1 VLDADWGFAG
11 AQPQPISTTL
21 AHKMRTKS
29 TVDPREV
36 QAGADAFQAHEK
48 RDAIYK
54 VSTFLVD
61 HFWGDPLQMAD
72 ALGVLLLVWNN
83 AFYRYGLFDYDA
95 LERVLRANMAGL
107 NKFRMRGIETLGRE
121 DEEPITVLFAAFL
134 DGLAIAEG
142 KSKGFRSPVS
152 VAKALHLLA
161 PGFFPLWDDKIAKGY
176 RCHYSHDPSGQ
187 YIQFMK
193 ISKDMAESLRGKVK
207 TRGSTLLK
215 VIDEYNYAK
224 FTKEWI

>member
-1 VLDADWGFAG
+1 
-11 AQPQPISTTL
+11 
-21 AHKMRTKS
+21 MRRKN
-29 TVDPREV
+29 TVDPGEV
-36 QAGADAFQAHEK
+36 QAGSDAFRSHEK

-61 HFWGDPLQMAD
+61 RFWGDPPQMAN

-95 LERVLRANMAGL
+95 LERVLGAKMDDL
-107 NKFRMRGIETLGRE
+107 NKFKKRGIETLE
-121 DEEPITVLFAAFL
+121 KVDEEPITDLFEAFL

-161 PGFFPLWDDKIAKGY
+161 PGFFPLWDNKIARAY
-176 RCHYSHDPSGQ
+176 RCHYSHNPSGQ
-187 YIQFMK
+187 YLQFMK
-193 ISKDMAESLRGKVK
+193 ISKGMAESLRGKIE

-215 VIDEYNYAK
+215 VIDEYNYVK
-224 FTKEWI
+224 FTKGWI

>member
-1 VLDADWGFAG
+1 M
-11 AQPQPISTTL
+11 
-21 AHKMRTKS
+21 KN
-29 TVDPREV
+29 TVDPCEV
-36 QAGADAFQAHEK
+36 QTGSDAFRAHEK

-61 HFWGDPLQMAD
+61 HFWGDPPQMAD

-83 AFYRYGLFDYDA
+83 ALYRYGLFDYVA
-95 LERVLRANMAGL
+95 LENAIHANMDGL
-107 NKFRMRGIETLGRE
+107 NKFRKRDIETLRRK
-121 DEEPITVLFAAFL
+121 DEETITALFAAFL

-142 KSKGFRSPVS
+142 NLRGRRSPVS

-161 PGFFPLWDDKIAKGY
+161 PRFFPLWDDKIAKGY
-176 RCHYSHDPSGQ
+176 GCHYSRNPSGQ
-187 YIQFMK
+187 YLQFMA
-193 ISKDMAESLRGKVK
+193 ISKSMAKSLRGKVD

-224 FTKEWI
+224 FTKKWI

>member
-1 VLDADWGFAG
+1 
-11 AQPQPISTTL
+11 
-21 AHKMRTKS
+21 MYTKNA
-29 TVDPREV
+29 VDPDEV
-36 QAGADAFQAHEK
+36 KAGSEAFRAHEK

-61 HFWGDPLQMAD
+61 HFWGDPSQMAD

-83 AFYRYGLFDYDA
+83 AFYRYGLFDYGA
-95 LERVLRANMAGL
+95 LENVLRANMDDL
-107 NKFRMRGIETLGRE
+107 NRFRKRDIESLEGK
-121 DEEPITVLFAAFL
+121 DEEPITALFTAFL

-142 KSKGFRSPVS
+142 KSKGSRSPVS

-161 PGFFPLWDDKIAKGY
+161 PRFFPLWDDKIAKGY
-176 RCHYSHDPSGQ
+176 RCHYSRDPSGK
-187 YIQFMK
+187 YIQFMT
-193 ISKDMAESLRGKVK
+193 ISKGMVESLRGKVE

-224 FTKEWI
+224 FTKKWI